1 MVTHMKGRQVILKRK
16 CYVVQATKR
25 KSNKYMF
32 LSMSVSVEC
41 DTVCVGIFVF
51 SLLPVYP

>member
-16 CYVVQATKR
+16 CYVVQAT

-51 SLLPVYP
+51 SLLPVFP